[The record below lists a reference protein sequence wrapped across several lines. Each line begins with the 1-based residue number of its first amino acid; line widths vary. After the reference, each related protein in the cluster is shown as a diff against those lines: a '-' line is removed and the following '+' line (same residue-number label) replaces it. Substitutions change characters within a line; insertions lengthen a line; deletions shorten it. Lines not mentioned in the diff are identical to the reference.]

1 MIWKNP
7 FLSKNSEQQMG
18 EEQFLSLFDCTALQ
32 IVNREN
38 LEKVSFVSSSPG
50 AGKTSLFRAFS
61 PDVLSKIVSPAS
73 NDLYSDVR
81 QQMERLGAVQDGR
94 VVLASAALSCARG
107 YNIIDEMFQ
116 SGRKKQIFFALLN
129 YRIAISIL
137 KSIGHLLE
145 LEAGDYEQ
153 VRFAQI
159 PQEMAS
165 DEARFKNGKSVYDW
179 ACQGERELCKY
190 LDSERDAPYE
200 VSFVHTTL
208 LLLKLFEP
216 KNILVNGE
224 PYFQNVLIIFDDFH
238 KLTDNQKNIITE
250 AVYTLK
256 TSVGVWLGQRL
267 EGFQDERLISM
278 DGSLNRDYN
287 PNIVID
293 NYWPEKR
300 KAFYGM
306 LEEIADRRIKEAGL
320 QGYLKFSDCISD
332 DLEKKKYEKAW
343 NRFSKSE
350 REKIDRNLEASSIY
364 SEILSYIDGQKDM
377 GARDRAIWYECVAIQ
392 ENRRAAKAQMS
403 FYLGEKVTQ
412 ADFEAF
418 VDKYEDMAEYYVCRR
433 AGIPFYYGMG
443 SLKILSSYNVEQFLY
458 FAGAYFDCCRVKSMD
473 HGRKQKRK
481 LSAEEQGKVLETA
494 TRQKWADMDYRYA
507 NVNSIKEFLN
517 NIAALC
523 IQSRDAE
530 LAAYSGGSYT
540 GFGVKKSVLL
550 QCLCDPN
557 CAELVKILG
566 ACLASKYL
574 ERRGSQDESMVL
586 FYLNRWLCVYYGLPL
601 AYGGWARCNM
611 RRLITFCGSQAD
623 RDEDQLEMDFL

>member
-32 IVNREN
+32 IVSGEN

-73 NDLYSDVR
+73 NNLYKGVR
-81 QQMERLGAVQDGR
+81 RQMERLGAIENGR

-107 YNIIDEMFQ
+107 YTIIDEMFQ
-116 SGRKKQIFFALLN
+116 NGRRKQIFFALLN
-129 YRIAISIL
+129 YRIAISLL

-145 LEAGDYEQ
+145 LEPKDYGQ

-165 DEARFKNGKSVYDW
+165 DEAHFQNGKSMYDW

-208 LLLKLFEP
+208 LVLKLFEP
-216 KNILVNGE
+216 KNILVNEE

-238 KLTDNQKNIITE
+238 KLTDNQKDIITE

-256 TSVGVWLGQRL
+256 TSIGVWLGLRL
-267 EGFQDERLISM
+267 EGFRDEHLISM

-293 NYWPEKR
+293 NYWPK
-300 KAFYGM
+300 KKGAFYGM
-306 LEEIADRRIKEAGL
+306 LEEIADRRVKAAGL
-320 QGYLKFSDCISD
+320 EGYSKFSDCISEE
-332 DLEKKKYEKAW
+332 LEGIKYEKAW
-343 NRFSKSE
+343 NHFSKLE
-350 REKIDRNLEASSIY
+350 REKIERDLEASSIY
-364 SEILSYIDGQKDM
+364 SEIISYIDGQKDM
-377 GARDRAIWYECVAIQ
+377 RASDRAIWYECIAIQ
-392 ENRRAAKAQMS
+392 ENRRAAKEQMS
-403 FYLGEKVTQ
+403 LYLGEKVTL
-412 ADFEAF
+412 ADFGAF
-418 VDKYEDMAEYYVCRR
+418 VGKNRDAAEYYVCRR
-433 AGIPFYYGMG
+433 EGIPFYYGMG

-458 FAGAYFDCCRVKSMD
+458 FAGAYFDCCRVKSLE
-473 HGRKQKRK
+473 HRRRPKRK
-481 LSAEEQGKVLETA
+481 LSAEEQGKILEA
-494 TRQKWADMDYRYA
+494 AARQKWADMDYRYT
-507 NVNSIKEFLN
+507 NIKGIKAFLD
-517 NIAALC
+517 NIAGLC

-530 LAAYSGGSYT
+530 QAAYAGGSYT
-540 GFGVKKSVLL
+540 GIGVQKAVLH
-550 QCLCDPN
+550 QCLSDSN
-557 CAELVKILG
+557 CAGLVKILG

-574 ERRGSQDESMVL
+574 ERRDIQDENMVL
-586 FYLNRWLCVYYGLPL
+586 FYLNRWLCVHYGLPL
-601 AYGGWARCNM
+601 AYGGWAKCNM
-611 RRLITFCGSQAD
+611 RRLISFCGGRAGSD
-623 RDEDQLEMDFL
+623 GDQLEFDYF

>member
-7 FLSKNSEQQMG
+7 FLSKHSEQQMG

-32 IVNREN
+32 IVSEEN

-61 PDVLSKIVSPAS
+61 SEVLSKIVSPAS
-73 NDLYSDVR
+73 NDLYR
-81 QQMERLGAVQDGR
+81 EIRRQMERLGVVQNGR

-107 YNIIDEMFQ
+107 YTIIDEMFQ
-116 SGRKKQIFFALLN
+116 NGRRKQIFFALLN

-137 KSIGHLLE
+137 KNIGHLLE
-145 LEAGDYEQ
+145 LEPGDYEQ
-153 VRFAQI
+153 IQFAQI

-165 DEARFKNGKSVYDW
+165 DEAYFKNGKSMYNW

-190 LDSERDAPYE
+190 LDSERDTPYE

-216 KNILVNGE
+216 ENILVNGE
-224 PYFQNVLIIFDDFH
+224 PYFHNVLIIFDDFH
-238 KLTDNQKNIITE
+238 KLTDNQKDIITE

-256 TSVGVWLGQRL
+256 TSIGVWLGQRL
-267 EGFQDERLISM
+267 EGFKDEHLISM
-278 DGSLNRDYN
+278 DGSLSRDYN

-293 NYWPEKR
+293 NYWPK
-300 KAFYGM
+300 KKNVFYGM

-320 QGYLKFSDCISD
+320 EGYLKLSDFISNE
-332 DLEKKKYEKAW
+332 LESKRYEKSW
-343 NRFSKSE
+343 NHFSKLE
-350 REKIDRNLEASSIY
+350 REKIDRKLDASCIY
-364 SEILSYIDGQKDM
+364 SEIISCIDGRKDM
-377 GARDRAIWYECVAIQ
+377 RVSERAIWYECIAIL
-392 ENRRAAKAQMS
+392 ENRRAAKEQIS
-403 FYLGEKVTQ
+403 LYLGEKVTQ

-418 VDKYEDMAEYYVCRR
+418 VDKYADVAEYYVCCR
-433 AGIPFYYGMG
+433 AGIPFYYGIG
-443 SLKILSSYNVEQFLY
+443 NLKMLSSYNVEQFLY

-473 HGRKQKRK
+473 HRRRQKRK

-494 TRQKWADMDYRYA
+494 ARKKWADMDYRYA
-507 NVNSIKEFLN
+507 NIRSIKGFLN

-523 IQSRDAE
+523 MRSRDAE
-530 LAAYSGGSYT
+530 QAAYAGGSYT
-540 GFGVKKSVLL
+540 GIGVKKIVLL
-550 QCLCDPN
+550 QCLSDPN
-557 CAELVKILG
+557 CDELVKILG

-574 ERRGSQDESMVL
+574 ERRDIQDENMVL

-611 RRLITFCGSQAD
+611 QRLISFCGGRAD
-623 RDEDQLEMDFL
+623 SDEDQLEIDFL